1 MTKVP
6 IAPEE
11 QEGQKRKKVVIF
23 LKEKMEFVTRKDEYK
38 KTIWIHHVVLNNI
51 RF

>member
-38 KTIWIHHVVLNNI
+38 KTI
-51 RF
+51 